1 MSREY
6 LIFVLRW
13 VTLALLTW
21 SERLLSSGS
30 SFFAVVEILGNVKIP
45 RGWLCRVS
53 DAKRFFNE
61 LDSIFAVTLLCI
73 LNGSFVN
80 PVNRLID
87 VLNDTL
93 YKCKETPGSTPMM
106 SKPID
111 RKVSSLECSIEHLIQ
126 NLGNSPACY
135 QTNYTAWTNSTRT
148 LTHLYKAQITLIDTP
163 TA

>member
-53 DAKRFFNE
+53 DAKGFCDE
-61 LDSIFAVTLLCI
+61 LDLILDVTLLCI

-135 QTNYTAWTNSTRT
+135 QTNYTA
-148 LTHLYKAQITLIDTP
+148 
-163 TA
+163 